1 MKNIKEIA
9 IRYNQRIKSVLMLDY
24 ELKRI
29 HNYTDI
35 AMMCK
40 EMLGCLQHYLPGIPY
55 VDIIESEEPSGV
67 SFEEIPQDLILCH
80 NSSLQMINYLK
91 QCGGLHVVNIS
102 VKDMYLFR
110 ERVNIITE
118 NDLLYKNTILEPFNN
133 RKKKLANVLFQYGLM
148 QVFYHEYGHVVDGHI
163 IAERVEKINWSN
175 LERRALEYNADAF
188 SVDQMCK
195 HFVYDN
201 YFEIFESG
209 KVNFDM
215 LLEEA
220 GLMALATH
228 IFLDLFYDR
237 FSIKY
242 ENEINGNSDHM
253 PPFLRQY
260 HLATQFA
267 YIWLKAAG
275 SMVNF
280 CENDKD
286 EFNREIMHYLDAYE
300 RVFHNG
306 SLTDSYF
313 FAIEKVAIVALE
325 LSQVQACWNNICD
338 KLKPHVAPRV
348 ELSKTGVFNVVT
360 RDY

>member
-1 MKNIKEIA
+1 MKNIKEIVR
-9 IRYNQRIKSVLMLDY
+9 RYNQRIESVLMLDY

-35 AMMCK
+35 ALMCK
-40 EMLGCLQHYLPGIPY
+40 EMLGCLQYYFPGIPY

-67 SFEEIPQDLILCH
+67 SFEAIPQDMILCN
-80 NSSLQMINYLK
+80 NSSLKMIEYLK

-102 VKDMYLFR
+102 VRDMSLFR
-110 ERVNIITE
+110 ERVNSITE

-133 RKKKLANVLFQYGLM
+133 RKKELANVLFQYGLM

-163 IAERVEKINWSN
+163 LAARVEKINWSN
-175 LERRALEYNADAF
+175 LERRALEYNADVF
-188 SVDQMCK
+188 SVNQMCK
-195 HFVYDN
+195 RFVYDN
-201 YFEIFESG
+201 YFEIFVSG

-228 IFLDLFYDR
+228 IFLDIFYDR
-237 FSIKY
+237 FSISY

-267 YIWLKAAG
+267 CIWLKAAG
-275 SMVNF
+275 HRVNF
-280 CENDKD
+280 RENDMD
-286 EFNREIMHYLDAYE
+286 EFNRDIMYYLDAYE
-300 RVFHNG
+300 MVCHNG
-306 SLTDSYF
+306 NLLDSYF
-313 FAIEKVAIVALE
+313 FTVEKVAMVALE

-338 KLKPHVAPRV
+338 KLKPYVATRV
-348 ELSKTGVFNVVT
+348 GLSKTGVLNVAT